1 MMASPLI
8 AGNDLRDMSQPT
20 IDILTNLEAI
30 AINQDPLGA
39 QGHIVW
45 NDGDVSLW
53 AGKPLF
59 DGSRAVLVFFQGRNK
74 ARQRIAWDE
83 VGFAAADELYVRNLW
98 THETTGPKAGGVDV
112 SVGGGD
118 VAFLRISRKNEF
130 PIPPI
135 LVADTYLVSLRT
147 AGSRPEKLTG
157 TVMVENKGS
166 SELPRWRVDPKSLPP
181 WLSVAVTGSGKTQT
195 FVNTVATVG
204 LKKGAYHAL
213 VRADNVEPISGRPMS
228 ALYYDVDLEVVRD
241 VGK

>member
-1 MMASPLI
+1 
-8 AGNDLRDMSQPT
+8 
-20 IDILTNLEAI
+20 
-30 AINQDPLGA
+30 
-39 QGHIVW
+39 
-45 NDGDVSLW
+45 
-53 AGKPLF
+53 
-59 DGSRAVLVFFQGRNK
+59 
-74 ARQRIAWDE
+74 
-83 VGFAAADELYVRNLW
+83 
-98 THETTGPKAGGVDV
+98 
-112 SVGGGD
+112 
-118 VAFLRISRKNEF
+118 
-130 PIPPI
+130 
-135 LVADTYLVSLRT
+135 VADTYLVSLRT